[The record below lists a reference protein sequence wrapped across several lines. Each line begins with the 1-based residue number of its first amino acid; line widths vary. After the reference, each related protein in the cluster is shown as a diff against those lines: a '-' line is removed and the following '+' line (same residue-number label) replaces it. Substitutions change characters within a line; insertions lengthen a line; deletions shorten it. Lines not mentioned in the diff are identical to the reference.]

1 VKPVDV
7 SRLIET
13 LSRAGVLASRGH
25 LLVVDDDPDVREL
38 LTQGLVSA
46 GYRVRSVEGGAEAL
60 EAMSQD
66 PPSAVLLDLMMRP
79 PDGFEVLCRMRE
91 DPALRQV
98 PVVIVTAKELTSR
111 DRELLDGSVQRI
123 IRKSDPS
130 RLVADVIRAVEEEK
144 TA

>member
-1 VKPVDV
+1 
-7 SRLIET
+7 
-13 LSRAGVLASRGH
+13 
-25 LLVVDDDPDVREL
+25 
-38 LTQGLVSA
+38 
-46 GYRVRSVEGGAEAL
+46 VRSVEGGAEAL

-91 DPALRQV
+91 DPALREV